1 LTVAVSI
8 ILIFGFLVC
17 FGFRHSDFGFLLPGV
32 RMLQRL
38 LQNFRCDL
46 AVDLGTAN
54 TLVGIPGEGLVLDEP
69 SVVAVDQSSGK
80 VLSGGAA
87 VGHMA
92 RQMQGRTPQRISVV
106 RPLAGGVVTD
116 FVLCEA
122 MLRYFL
128 RKARPPGW
136 RLKPRVLVGVPGSIT
151 PVEKRAVFNSVQRA
165 GAGVVWVM
173 SEAKAAAIGGGL
185 PIAEPLAS
193 MVCDVGGGTTE
204 VAVMS
209 LGDTVAAQS
218 VRTGGDRMDRAIID
232 YLRRHYSLRIGLPA
246 AERLRIDIGSAFPL
260 EEELVAE
267 ISGADAASGLPRRAT
282 ISSEEV
288 RHALEDPLEEIVNAL
303 RTTLDQCSP
312 DLAADLMQHGMVLCG
327 GGGLL
332 RRTDRFLAERTGV
345 PVRLDSQPLATV
357 VKGLLICL
365 EHREQWKTALESSDE
380 EV

>member
-1 LTVAVSI
+1 M
-8 ILIFGFLVC
+8 F
-17 FGFRHSDFGFLLPGV
+17 
-32 RMLQRL
+32 QRL

-54 TLVGIPGEGLVLDEP
+54 TLVAVPGEGLVLDEP

-80 VLSGGAA
+80 ILSGGAA

-92 RQMQGRTPQRISVV
+92 RQMQGRTPQRITIV

-122 MLRYFL
+122 MLRYFF
-128 RKARPPGW
+128 RKAQPRGW

-165 GAGVVWVM
+165 GARVVWVM
-173 SEAKAAAIGGGL
+173 PEAKAAAIGAGL

-193 MVCDVGGGTTE
+193 MVCNVGGGTTE

-209 LGDTVAAQS
+209 LGDVVAAQS
-218 VRTGGDRMDRAIID
+218 ARTGGDRMDRAIVD

-260 EEELVAE
+260 EEEFVAE
-267 ISGADAASGLPRRAT
+267 ISGADAVSGLPRRAT

-288 RHALEDPLEEIVNAL
+288 RHALEDPLEEIVDAL
-303 RTTLDQCSP
+303 RAALDQCSP
-312 DLAADLMQHGMVLCG
+312 DLAADLTQQGMVLCG

-332 RRTDRFLAERTGV
+332 RRMDRFLAERCGV
-345 PVRLDSQPLATV
+345 PVRLDPQPLATV

-365 EHREQWKTALESSDE
+365 EHREQWRTALESSDE